1 MTAERVRLWDPL
13 VRLFHWSLVGV
24 FIANYWFTGG
34 SPFGSKFWH
43 RWLGYYAVAWLVVRL
58 VWGFVGPPAARW
70 KSFWPTPSRLAAH
83 LRALVRGEPH
93 HQLGHS
99 PLGALVMILMML
111 LMLGLGVSGFLLE
124 EIDYFFGEDL
134 PRDIHVWMAD
144 GLFALACL
152 HVAAAL
158 FESWRL
164 KENLPLSMVTGWRKR
179 L

>member
-1 MTAERVRLWDPL
+1 
-13 VRLFHWSLVGV
+13 
-24 FIANYWFTGG
+24 
-34 SPFGSKFWH
+34 
-43 RWLGYYAVAWLVVRL
+43 
-58 VWGFVGPPAARW
+58 
-70 KSFWPTPSRLAAH
+70 
-83 LRALVRGEPH
+83 
-93 HQLGHS
+93 
-99 PLGALVMILMML
+99 MILMML